1 MTAGGLFLFL
11 AFLERSNE
19 RHANERA
26 VSGFFPASPHS
37 LLVPFPNLHNINK
50 DPHEEDFRNKNRL
63 LVVYAQR
70 KFKIMDSSKFLRIS
84 GKGRDRFEWTGSAQ
98 DLDNFFLAL
107 GYTGTWSRPT
117 GDGHPY
123 KFTTKLFTCTWYATT
138 KSLLIQGKKSSEL
151 KAKLK
156 QPLAAAK
163 DESETESIAL
173 EAEEVSETYKSTKF
187 CDGCVAS
194 GVHEGNEFNE
204 DDIHDGVNLGK
215 VIANLLQFKMKKWNK
230 EGAKVTIATPFMD
243 KSGLDF
249 IMSCLDNETAL
260 DKVYTR
266 KVCSWKNKKIDQ
278 VIAESELLKKWI
290 VNKVVAL
297 KKVPSFHA
305 KFLAGEYKDKVELI
319 VTSCNMTSEHLFS
332 NQLETVMQTEC
343 AVETFHSDWLKP
355 LEIMAE
361 EEGSTAKFL
370 NMDDIMQEVQ
380 NIK

>member
-1 MTAGGLFLFL
+1 MSRNLAGKFQDD
-11 AFLERSNE
+11 R
-19 RHANERA
+19 
-26 VSGFFPASPHS
+26 
-37 LLVPFPNLHNINK
+37 
-50 DPHEEDFRNKNRL
+50 EDN
-63 LVVYAQR
+63 AQC
-70 KFKIMDSSKFLRIS
+70 KFEIMYSSKFLRIS
-84 GKGRDRFEWTGSAQ
+84 GKGGGRFEWTGSAK

-107 GYTGTWSRPT
+107 GYTGTWSQPT
-117 GDGHPY
+117 GEGHPH
-123 KFTTKLFTCTWYATT
+123 KFTNKLFTCTWYATK

-151 KAKLK
+151 KDKLR
-156 QPLAAAK
+156 QILVDPTPFPLAAAK

-173 EAEEVSETYKSTKF
+173 EAEEVNEIYKSTKF

-204 DDIHDGVNLGK
+204 DDIHDGVNPGK

-243 KSGLDF
+243 KSGLVF
-249 IMSCLDNETAL
+249 IMSCLDNDTAL

-266 KVCSWKNKKIDQ
+266 EVCAWNNKKIDR

-332 NQLETVMQTEC
+332 DQLETVMRTEC
-343 AVETFHSDWLKP
+343 AVKMFHSDWLKP
-355 LEIMAE
+355 LEMMAE
-361 EEGSTAKFL
+361 EEGSMAKFL
-370 NMDDIMQEVQ
+370 NMDDIMQEVL
-380 NIK
+380 NIG